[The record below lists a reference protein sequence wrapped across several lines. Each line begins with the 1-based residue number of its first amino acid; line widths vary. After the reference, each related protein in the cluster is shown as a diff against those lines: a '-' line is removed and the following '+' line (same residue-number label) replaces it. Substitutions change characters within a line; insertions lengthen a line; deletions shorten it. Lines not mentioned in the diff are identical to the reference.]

1 MYGGL
6 KYMFTKEG
14 AKQMGGLGTMG
25 KLLPHDFRLAEL
37 LVYHGLP
44 LYHPCGDEYPA
55 YPCT

>member
-1 MYGGL
+1 
-6 KYMFTKEG
+6 
-14 AKQMGGLGTMG
+14 MGGLGTMG
-25 KLLPHDFRLAEL
+25 KLFPTTFDWQSL